1 MLLSMQRVLSTEEIT
16 SYAFDYSKKLGC
28 DDVSILG
35 YQIDESQV
43 RFSNNSITLVN
54 NVREITLQVYLTKER
69 RRILGST
76 FNPTEQ
82 GINKFIDNIFTSC
95 RSLPRSEDY
104 VALPKVD
111 TRHDGRANFD
121 ERVKDADLVGFVKQA
136 IDSSLGSGAK
146 RVSGSLNTS
155 SLEAFIQT
163 SGGATGKYFSSEML
177 LNVRAFAEDNASGHG
192 LCCTSYVSDFDPE
205 NAGRIAGDYAKRSK
219 DPRTVSEGKYDVIFT
234 PTVIANILPVASSAS
249 AFAIESGLSFLP
261 SETEKEIAVKE
272 LNVDDYGVYEGGLGG
287 RLFDDEGL
295 PTQHTPIVIQGI
307 FKNMLHN
314 STTAKKF
321 KSRSTGNAGIISP
334 FPSTVVFGERDSSID
349 EMIRETKNGILITNN
364 WYTRYQ
370 NMRSGEYSTVP
381 RDAAF
386 RIENGEIREPVSGI
400 RISDSIPRQ
409 LSNIS
414 LISRERQWIKWWEV
428 STPTLAPAMLIKDV
442 QITKAVGS

>member
-95 RSLPRSEDY
+95 RSLPRSEDS
-104 VALPKVD
+104 
-111 TRHDGRANFD
+111 
-121 ERVKDADLVGFVKQA
+121 DLVGFVKQA

-334 FPSTVVFGERDSSID
+334 FPSTVVFGEGDSSID